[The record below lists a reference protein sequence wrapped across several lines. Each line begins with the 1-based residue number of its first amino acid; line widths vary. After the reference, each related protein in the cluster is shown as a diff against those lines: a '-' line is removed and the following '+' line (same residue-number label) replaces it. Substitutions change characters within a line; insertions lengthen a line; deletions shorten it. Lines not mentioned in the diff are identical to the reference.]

1 MTQPVSRA
9 ARLLA
14 AAAAAAL
21 AVGALTGCS
30 AHPGE
35 AYAGTYTG
43 VDGKPHAISVSEEDV
58 QVAASELSAVPDMNA
73 PTIMNLLV
81 SGQFLEGV
89 AEEYG
94 ITVTDDDAREIID
107 RAVKAASGQPAD
119 DYTYSRASID
129 VARSAL
135 IIQVLSSTDQDPRV
149 QPAAEAAA
157 AVQASLV
164 GEASPRYTLGQQ
176 TWRVP
181 TAASLTGAG
190 PAGGPRSS

>member
-43 VDGKPHAISVSEEDV
+43 VDGKTHAISVSEEDV
-58 QVAASELSAVPDMNA
+58 QVAASELSDVPDMNA

-89 AEEYG
+89 AEKYG
-94 ITVTDDDAREIID
+94 ITVTDDDAREIIV
-107 RAVKAASGQPAD
+107 RAVKATSGQPAD
-119 DYTYSRASID
+119 DYSYSRASID

-135 IIQVLSSTDQDPRV
+135 IIQALSSTDQDPRV

-157 AVQASLV
+157 AVRASLV

-181 TAASLTGAG
+181 TATSLTGAG